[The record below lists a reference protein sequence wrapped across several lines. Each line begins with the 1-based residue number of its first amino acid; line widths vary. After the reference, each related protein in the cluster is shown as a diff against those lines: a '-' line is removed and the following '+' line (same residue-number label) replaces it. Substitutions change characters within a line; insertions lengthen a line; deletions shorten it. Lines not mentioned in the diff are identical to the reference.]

1 MTNQST
7 TTSTTSPRS
16 VYCCAERIAA
26 QPPDYP
32 GTRVG
37 LLVDEHVA
45 GTECF
50 GGVVAID
57 EFIPLHY
64 HPVFE
69 FQYVLQGTGL
79 ALDSLGREIP
89 IAPGGAVLSP
99 AGPSGAHGFRN
110 TGAVPLEIL
119 FLYPSREGKPPGR
132 TAFEGVGREPEGPLS
147 VYRPPEKLAPQV
159 ADYPGTQVG
168 LLVDQEIAGT
178 ECFGGIVSIDES
190 IPLHYHPVFE
200 FQYVLSGTGVA
211 IDSRGVEVAIAPG
224 GAVLS
229 PAGASG
235 AHGFRNTGATPL
247 RILFLYPSP
256 DGRPPGRTAFELA
269 RSDA

>member
-1 MTNQST
+1 MNRRPALRSRCIAVPST
-7 TTSTTSPRS
+7 SRRSRRTTPEPTSACWSTITWPVPSASAASWRS
-16 VYCCAERIAA
+16 ARTFRCTIM
-26 QPPDYP
+26 
-32 GTRVG
+32 
-37 LLVDEHVA
+37 
-45 GTECF
+45 
-50 GGVVAID
+50 
-57 EFIPLHY
+57 
-64 HPVFE
+64 PVFE

-79 ALDSLGREIP
+79 ALDSKGSEIP

-132 TAFEGVGREPEGPLS
+132 TAFEGISTAPDGPLS
-147 VYRPPEKLAPQV
+147 VYRPPDKLAPQPP
-159 ADYPGTQVG
+159 DYPGTHVG
-168 LLVDQEIAGT
+168 LLVDHEVAGT
-178 ECFGGIVSIDES
+178 ECFGGIVSDRGRD
-190 IPLHYHPVFE
+190 PLHYHPVFE

-229 PAGASG
+229 PAGPSG

-247 RILFLYPSP
+247 KILFLYPSP
-256 DGRPPGRTAFELA
+256 DGRPPGRTAYEVPVSA
-269 RSDA
+269 A

>member
-1 MTNQST
+1 MMNEST
-7 TTSTTSPRS
+7 TTGAALS
-16 VYCCAERIAA
+16 VYCCAEHIQP

-32 GTRVG
+32 GTNVG
-37 LLVDEHVA
+37 LLVDHHVA

-50 GGVVAID
+50 GGVVAIG
-57 EFIPLHY
+57 EYIPLHY

-79 ALDSLGREIP
+79 ALDAQGGEIA

-132 TAFEGVGREPEGPLS
+132 TAFEGVGTVPDGPLS
-147 VYRPPEKLAPQV
+147 VYRPPDKLVPQPP
-159 ADYPGTQVG
+159 DYPGTHVG
-168 LLVDQEIAGT
+168 LLVDHEVAGT
-178 ECFGGIVSIDES
+178 ECFGGIVSIADQ

-211 IDSRGVEVAIAPG
+211 IDSRGVEVPIAPG

-229 PAGASG
+229 PAGPSG

-247 RILFLYPSP
+247 KILFLYPSP
-256 DGRPPGRTAFELA
+256 DGRPPGRTAYELPGSA
-269 RSDA
+269 A

>member
-1 MTNQST
+1 MTDTFTNAAA
-7 TTSTTSPRS
+7 PLS
-16 VYCCAERIAA
+16 VYCCAEHIQP

-32 GTRVG
+32 GTNVG
-37 LLVDEHVA
+37 LLVDRSVA

-50 GGVVAID
+50 GGVVSIN
-57 EFIPLHY
+57 EYIPLHY

-79 ALDSLGREIP
+79 ALDAQGREIP
-89 IAPGGAVLSP
+89 LAPGGAVLSP

-119 FLYPSREGKPPGR
+119 FLYPSKNGAPPGR
-132 TAFEGVGREPEGPLS
+132 TAFESTGSAPDGPLS
-147 VYRPPEKLAPQV
+147 VYRPPSELAPQPP
-159 ADYPGTQVG
+159 DYPGTHVG
-168 LLVDQEIAGT
+168 LLVDHEVAGT
-178 ECFGGIVSIDES
+178 ECFGGIVAIEDA
-190 IPLHYHPVFE
+190 IPLHFHPVFE

-229 PAGASG
+229 PAGPSG

-247 RILFLYPSP
+247 KILFWYPSP
-256 DGRPPGRTAFELA
+256 DGRPPGRTAYTVPTGVA
-269 RSDA
+269 

>member
-1 MTNQST
+1 MINPSAT
-7 TTSTTSPRS
+7 TGGPLS
-16 VYCCAERIAA
+16 VYCCAEHIAPQRA
-26 QPPDYP
+26 DYP
-32 GTRVG
+32 GTSVG
-37 LLVDEHVA
+37 LLVDHRVT

-50 GGVVAID
+50 GGVVAIN
-57 EFIPLHY
+57 EYIPLHY

-79 ALDSLGREIP
+79 AFDSAGREIP

-110 TGAVPLEIL
+110 TGPVPLEIL
-119 FLYPSREGKPPGR
+119 FLYPSRDGRAPGR
-132 TAFEGVGREPEGPLS
+132 TVFEAVGAAPQGPLS
-147 VYRPPEKLAPQV
+147 IYRPPEQLVLQPP
-159 ADYPGTQVG
+159 DYAGTHVG
-168 LLVDQEIAGT
+168 LLVDHEVAGT
-178 ECFGGIVSIDES
+178 ECFGGIVSINDA

-211 IDSRGVEVAIAPG
+211 IDSRGVEVPIALG

-229 PAGASG
+229 PAGPSG
-235 AHGFRNTGATPL
+235 AHGFRKNGATPL
-247 RILFLYPSP
+247 KILFMYPSP
-256 DGRPPGRTAFELA
+256 DGRPPGRTGYEVP